1 MSDPKSHVERS
12 DAQDLG
18 KPQRQRGF
26 ERQEF
31 ENRLA
36 RAQSEMTA
44 RQLDAVV
51 VTAPPNWRYFAGFA
65 TQFWESPTR
74 PWFLVLPRDGAPV
87 AVIPTIGE
95 PGVSR
100 TWVSDIRTWPAP
112 RAADD
117 GVTLMTQVLTDLP
130 RKFGRIGWEMGRESV
145 IRMPIADFDRIR
157 SACAGIEFA
166 DASPL
171 VWRLRMVKS
180 PAEVARIEAACQIGS
195 RAYGALPAQL
205 STGMDEHEVARAFRA
220 ELTRQ
225 GADAIPFMAVTSGA
239 GGYDQIIVGP
249 VDRQLAGGDVLFIDL
264 GCTFDGYFC
273 DFDRNFA
280 IGRIDDETKLV
291 QDIVWRATE
300 AGIAAA
306 RPGATPADL
315 AAAMVSVMSDA
326 GATGGNVG
334 RLGHGLGLQLT
345 EPPSNMPGETVVLEP
360 GMVMT
365 IEPGMD
371 YGQGKMLVHEENVV
385 ITEDG
390 CRLLTT
396 RAPREMWQV
405 S

>member
-1 MSDPKSHVERS
+1 MDPKSHVERS

-18 KPQRQRGF
+18 QTESPRGF
-26 ERQEF
+26 ERPEY
-31 ENRLA
+31 EARMR

-74 PWFLVLPRDGAPV
+74 PWFLVLPRLGEPI

-95 PGVSR
+95 PGIAR
-100 TWVSDIRTWPAP
+100 TWVADIRTWPAP
-112 RAADD
+112 RAEDD
-117 GVTLMTQVLTDLP
+117 GVSLMAQVLGDLP
-130 RKFGRIGWEMGRESV
+130 RKFGRIGWEMGRESI

-157 SACAGIEFA
+157 AACSGIEFA

-171 VWRLRMVKS
+171 IWRLRMVKS
-180 PAEVARIEAACQIGS
+180 PAEVAKIGRACQIGS
-195 RAYGALPAQL
+195 RAYAALPAQL
-205 STGMDEHEVARAFRA
+205 SIGMDEHEVARLFRA
-220 ELTRQ
+220 ELIRQ

-249 VDRQLAGGDVLFIDL
+249 VDRTMADGDVLFIDL

-280 IGRIDDETKLV
+280 IGRIDDETKRV

-405 S
+405 G

>member
-1 MSDPKSHVERS
+1 MMTP
-12 DAQDLG
+12 A
-18 KPQRQRGF
+18 RGF
-26 ERQEF
+26 ELSEF
-31 ENRLA
+31 EARMV

-44 RQLDAVV
+44 RRLDAVV

-65 TQFWESPTR
+65 TQFWESPAR
-74 PWFLVLPRDGAPV
+74 PWFLILPREGEPI

-95 PGVSR
+95 PGMAK
-100 TWVSDIRTWPAP
+100 TWINDIRTWPAP
-112 RAADD
+112 QPEDD
-117 GVTLMTQVLTDLP
+117 GVSLMAQVLADCP
-130 RKFGRIGWEMGRESV
+130 RSYGRIGWEMGRESV

-157 SACAGIEFA
+157 SACTGIEFA

-171 VWRLRMVKS
+171 IWRLRMVKS
-180 PAEVARIEAACQIGS
+180 PAEIARIERACRIASDGY
-195 RAYGALPAQL
+195 AALPGQL
-205 STGMDEHEVARAFRA
+205 SAGMNEHDIARTFRA

-225 GADAIPFMAVTSGA
+225 GADAIPFMAVTAGA

-249 VDRQLAGGDVLFIDL
+249 NDRNLASGDVLFIDL
-264 GCTFDGYFC
+264 GVTYDGYFC

-280 IGRIDDETKLV
+280 CGDVDDETRKT

-306 RPGATPADL
+306 RPGATPAGL
-315 AAAMVSVMSDA
+315 AAAMAAVMADA

-345 EPPSNMPGETVVLEP
+345 EPPSNMAGDETVLEP

-371 YGQGKMLVHEENVV
+371 YGAGKMLVHEENVA

-396 RAPREMWQV
+396 RAPRDMWKIG
-405 S
+405 

>member
-1 MSDPKSHVERS
+1 MMTP
-12 DAQDLG
+12 A
-18 KPQRQRGF
+18 RGF
-26 ERQEF
+26 ELAEF
-31 ENRLA
+31 EARMA

-44 RQLDAVV
+44 RSLDAIV
-51 VTAPPNWRYFAGFA
+51 VTAPPNWRYFAGFT

-74 PWFLVLPRDGAPV
+74 PWFLVLPRDGEPI

-95 PGVSR
+95 PGLAK
-100 TWVSDIRTWPAP
+100 TWVKDIRTWPAP
-112 RAADD
+112 QPEDD
-117 GVTLMTQVLTDLP
+117 GVSAMAQVLADCP
-130 RKFGRIGWEMGRESV
+130 RSFGRIGWEMGRESI

-157 SACAGIEFA
+157 SACTGIEFA

-171 VWRLRMVKS
+171 IWRLRMVKS
-180 PAEVARIEAACQIGS
+180 PAEIAKLERACRIGS
-195 RAYGALPAQL
+195 EAYAALPGQL
-205 STGMDEHEVARAFRA
+205 SAGMNEHEIARTFRA

-225 GADAIPFMAVTSGA
+225 GADAIPFMAVTAGD

-249 VDRQLAGGDVLFIDL
+249 NDRDLSLGDVLFIDL
-264 GCTFDGYFC
+264 GATYDGYFC

-280 IGRIDDETKLV
+280 CGDVDDETRKTH
-291 QDIVWRATE
+291 DIVWRATE

-315 AAAMVSVMSDA
+315 AAAMASVMADA

-345 EPPSNMPGETVVLEP
+345 EPPSNMAGDETVLEP

-371 YGQGKMLVHEENVV
+371 YGDGKMLVHEENVV

-390 CRLLTT
+390 CRLLTA
-396 RAPREMWQV
+396 RAPRDMWQIG
-405 S
+405 

>member
-1 MSDPKSHVERS
+1 MK
-12 DAQDLG
+12 
-18 KPQRQRGF
+18 RGF
-26 ERQEF
+26 PRSEYEARMT
-31 ENRLA
+31 
-36 RAQSEMTA
+36 RAQAAMTV

-74 PWFLVLPRDGAPV
+74 PWFLVLPRDGAPI

-95 PGVSR
+95 PGVAR
-100 TWVSDIRTWPAP
+100 TWVNDVRTWPAP
-112 RAADD
+112 RAEDD
-117 GVTLMTQVLTDLP
+117 GVSLMTQVLGDLP
-130 RKFGRIGWEMGRESV
+130 RKFGRIGWEMGRESI
-145 IRMPIADFDRIR
+145 IRMPVADFDRIR
-157 SACAGIEFA
+157 SACTGIEFT

-171 VWRLRMVKS
+171 IWRLRMVKS
-180 PAEVARIEAACQIGS
+180 SAEIEKIETACQIGS
-195 RAYGALPAQL
+195 RAYEALPAQL
-205 STGMDEHEVARAFRA
+205 SIGMDEHQVSRAFRA
-220 ELTRQ
+220 ELTSQ
-225 GADAIPFMAVTSGA
+225 GADAIPFVVVTSGL

-249 VDRQLAGGDVLFIDL
+249 VEREMAEGDVLFIDL

-280 IGRIDDETKLV
+280 IGRIDDETKRV

-345 EPPSNMPGETVVLEP
+345 EPPSNMPGQTVTLEP

-371 YGQGKMLVHEENVV
+371 YGDGKMLVHEENIV

-396 RAPREMWQV
+396 RAPREMWSV

>member
-1 MSDPKSHVERS
+1 M
-12 DAQDLG
+12 
-18 KPQRQRGF
+18 KPPARGF
-26 ERQEF
+26 ELSEF
-31 ENRLA
+31 ETRMA

-44 RQLDAVV
+44 RNLDAVV
-51 VTAPPNWRYFAGFA
+51 ITAPHNWRYFAGFV

-74 PWFLVLPRDGAPV
+74 PWFLILPRNGEPV

-95 PGVSR
+95 PGMAK
-100 TWVSDIRTWPAP
+100 TWVDDVRTWPAP
-112 RAADD
+112 QPEDD
-117 GVTLMTQVLTDLP
+117 GVSLMAQVLADCP
-130 RKFGRIGWEMGRESV
+130 RTYGRIGWEMGRESV

-157 SACAGIEFA
+157 LACPAIEFT

-171 VWRLRMVKS
+171 IWRLRMVKS
-180 PAEVARIEAACQIGS
+180 PAEISKIEQACRIGS
-195 RAYGALPAQL
+195 AAYDALPELL
-205 STGMDEHEVARAFRA
+205 SAGMNEHDIARVFRT

-225 GADAIPFMAVTSGA
+225 GADAIPFMAVTAGA

-249 VDRQLAGGDVLFIDL
+249 NDRNLAEGDVMFIDL
-264 GCTFDGYFC
+264 GATYDGYFC
-273 DFDRNFA
+273 DFDRNFVC
-280 IGRIDDETKLV
+280 GRIDDETRRT

-315 AAAMVSVMSDA
+315 AAAMVSVMADA

-345 EPPSNMPGETVVLEP
+345 EPPSNMAGDETVLEP

-371 YGQGKMLVHEENVV
+371 YGDGKMLVHEENVV
-385 ITEDG
+385 ITDDG

-396 RAPREMWQV
+396 RAPREMWTV
-405 S
+405 G

>member
-1 MSDPKSHVERS
+1 MTTP
-12 DAQDLG
+12 A
-18 KPQRQRGF
+18 RGF
-26 ERQEF
+26 DLSEF
-31 ENRLA
+31 EARHE
-36 RAQSEMTA
+36 RAQAEMTA
-44 RQLDAVV
+44 RSLDAVV

-74 PWFLVLPRDGAPV
+74 PWFLVLPRDGEPV

-95 PGVSR
+95 PGIAR
-100 TWVSDIRTWPAP
+100 TWVKDIRTWPAP
-112 RAADD
+112 QPEDD
-117 GVTLMTQVLTDLP
+117 GVSLVAEVLADCP
-130 RKFGRIGWEMGRESV
+130 RRFGRVGWEMGRESV

-157 SACAGIEFA
+157 SACSGIEFA
-166 DASPL
+166 NASPL
-171 VWRLRMVKS
+171 IWRLRMVKS
-180 PAEVARIEAACQIGS
+180 PAEIAKIERACRIGS
-195 RAYGALPAQL
+195 EAYAALPGQL
-205 STGMDEHEVARAFRA
+205 SAGMNEHDIARTFRV

-225 GADAIPFMAVTSGA
+225 GADAIPFMAVTAGA
-239 GGYDQIIVGP
+239 SGYDQIIVGP
-249 VDRQLAGGDVLFIDL
+249 NDRDVAAGDVLFIDL
-264 GCTFDGYFC
+264 GATFDGYFC

-280 IGRIDDETKLV
+280 CGDVDDETKKT

-315 AAAMVSVMSDA
+315 AAAMVSVMADA

-345 EPPSNMPGETVVLEP
+345 EPPSNMAGDGTVLEP

-371 YGQGKMLVHEENVV
+371 YGDGKMLVHEENVV

-396 RAPREMWQV
+396 RAPREMWRV
-405 S
+405 G

>member
-1 MSDPKSHVERS
+1 MI
-12 DAQDLG
+12 
-18 KPQRQRGF
+18 QRGF
-26 ERQEF
+26 ERSEY
-31 ENRLA
+31 EARMA
-36 RAQSEMTA
+36 RAQAEMTV

-74 PWFLVLPRDGAPV
+74 PWFLVLPREGEPI

-95 PGVSR
+95 PGIAR
-100 TWVSDIRTWPAP
+100 TWVADIRTWPAP
-112 RAADD
+112 RAEDD
-117 GVTLMTQVLTDLP
+117 GVSLMAQVLSDLP
-130 RKFGRIGWEMGRESV
+130 RKFGRIGWEMGRESI

-157 SACAGIEFA
+157 AACSGIEFA

-171 VWRLRMVKS
+171 IWRLRMVKS
-180 PAEVARIEAACQIGS
+180 PAEVARIERACQIGS
-195 RAYGALPAQL
+195 RAYAALPAQL
-205 STGMDEHEVARAFRA
+205 SIGMDEHEVARLFRA

-249 VDRQLAGGDVLFIDL
+249 VDRTMADGDVLFIDL
-264 GCTFDGYFC
+264 GCTFGGYFC

-280 IGRIDDETKLV
+280 IGNIDDETKRV

-345 EPPSNMPGETVVLEP
+345 EPPSNMPGEAVVLEP

-371 YGQGKMLVHEENVV
+371 YGSGKMLVHEENVV

-405 S
+405 G

>member
-1 MSDPKSHVERS
+1 MMP
-12 DAQDLG
+12 AA
-18 KPQRQRGF
+18 RGF
-26 ERQEF
+26 ELIEF
-31 ENRLA
+31 ESRML
-36 RAQSEMTA
+36 RAQSQMTA
-44 RQLDAVV
+44 RKLDAVV
-51 VTAPPNWRYFAGFA
+51 ITAPHNWRYFAGFT

-74 PWFLVLPRDGAPV
+74 PWFLILPRTGEPI

-95 PGVSR
+95 PGMAK

-112 RAADD
+112 QPEDD
-117 GVTLMTQVLTDLP
+117 GVSLMAQVLMEYP
-130 RKFGRIGWEMGRESV
+130 RTYGRIGWEMGRESV

-157 SACAGIEFA
+157 SACPELEFA

-171 VWRLRMVKS
+171 IWRLRMVKS
-180 PAEVARIEAACQIGS
+180 AAEISKIERVCQIGS
-195 RAYGALPAQL
+195 DAYAALPGQL
-205 STGMDEHEVARAFRA
+205 SAGMNEHEIARIFRT

-225 GADAIPFMAVTSGA
+225 GADAIPFMAVTAGA

-249 VDRQLAGGDVLFIDL
+249 NDRDLVEGDVLFIDL
-264 GCTFDGYFC
+264 GATYEGYFC

-280 IGRIDDETKLV
+280 CGEIDDETRRT

-326 GATGGNVG
+326 GASGGNVG

-345 EPPSNMPGETVVLEP
+345 EPPSNMMGEETVLEP

-371 YGQGKMLVHEENVV
+371 YGDGKMLVHEENVV

-390 CRLLTT
+390 CQLLTT
-396 RAPREMWQV
+396 RAPREMWRI

>member
-1 MSDPKSHVERS
+1 MTTPV
-12 DAQDLG
+12 
-18 KPQRQRGF
+18 RGF
-26 ERQEF
+26 DLSEF
-31 ENRLA
+31 EARLQ
-36 RAQSEMTA
+36 RAQAEMIA
-44 RQLDAVV
+44 RRLDAVV

-74 PWFLVLPRDGAPV
+74 PWFLILPRDGEPV

-95 PGVSR
+95 PGVAG
-100 TWVSDIRTWPAP
+100 TWLKDIRTWPAP
-112 RAADD
+112 QPEDD
-117 GVTLMTQVLTDLP
+117 GVSLMAQVLADCP
-130 RKFGRIGWEMGRESV
+130 RRFGRIGWEIGRESV

-157 SACAGIEFA
+157 ATCSSIEFA

-171 VWRLRMVKS
+171 IWRLRMVKS
-180 PAEVARIEAACQIGS
+180 PAEVDKIERACRIGS
-195 RAYGALPAQL
+195 DAYAALPGQL
-205 STGMDEHEVARAFRA
+205 SAGMNEHDIAGTFRA
-220 ELTRQ
+220 ELIRQ
-225 GADAIPFMAVTSGA
+225 GADAIPFMAVTAGA

-249 VDRQLAGGDVLFIDL
+249 NDRNLATGDVLFIDL
-264 GCTFDGYFC
+264 GATFDGYFC

-280 IGRIDDETKLV
+280 CGDLDDETTKT

-315 AAAMVSVMSDA
+315 AAAMVSVMADA

-345 EPPSNMPGETVVLEP
+345 EPPSNMAGDETVLEP

-371 YGQGKMLVHEENVV
+371 YGDGKMLVHEENVV

-396 RAPREMWQV
+396 RAPREMWQIG
-405 S
+405 

>member
-1 MSDPKSHVERS
+1 MMD
-12 DAQDLG
+12 
-18 KPQRQRGF
+18 RGF
-26 ERQEF
+26 DRAEYETRMG
-31 ENRLA
+31 

-44 RQLDAVV
+44 RELDAIV

-74 PWFLVLPRDGAPV
+74 PWFLVLPREGEPV

-95 PGVSR
+95 PGLSR

-112 RAADD
+112 RAEDD
-117 GVTLMTQVLTDLP
+117 GVSLMAQVLGDLP
-130 RKFGRIGWEMGRESV
+130 RTFGRVGWEMGRESI

-157 SACAGIEFA
+157 AACPGLEFA

-180 PAEVARIEAACQIGS
+180 PAEVAKIERACQIGS
-195 RAYGALPAQL
+195 RAYAALPGQL
-205 STGMDEHEVARAFRA
+205 SIGMDEHEVARLFRA
-220 ELTRQ
+220 ELIKQ
-225 GADAIPFMAVTSGA
+225 GADAIPFMVVTSGA

-249 VDRQLAGGDVLFIDL
+249 EEKTMANGDVLFIDL

-280 IGRIDDETKLV
+280 IGRIDDETKRV
-291 QDIVWRATE
+291 QDIVWRATQ

-315 AAAMVSVMSDA
+315 ASAMVSVMSDA

-371 YGQGKMLVHEENVV
+371 YGAGKMLVHEENVV

-390 CRLLTT
+390 CRVLTT

-405 S
+405 G